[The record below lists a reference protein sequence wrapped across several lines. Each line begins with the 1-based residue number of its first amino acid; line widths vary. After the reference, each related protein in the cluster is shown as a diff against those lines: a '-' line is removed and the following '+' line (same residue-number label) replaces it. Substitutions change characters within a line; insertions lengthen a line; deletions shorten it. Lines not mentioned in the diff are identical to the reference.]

1 MANGVFN
8 IAKGRT
14 AYYATLPG
22 ANDALIVV
30 LLKASGLEADD
41 TLNNYDTLAALLAAA
56 NDEGDFTNYTRK
68 TLGSVTVTVDDTNNR
83 ADVDAADITYTAAG
97 GASNNSIAKA
107 IVCYDPDTTG
117 GTDAD
122 IIPLTY
128 HDMVFTTD
136 GTDQQITIPTDGF
149 YRAAAA

>member
-8 IAKGRT
+8 IAKGRA

-41 TLNNYDTLAALLAAA
+41 TLNNYDTLSALLAAA

-68 TLGSVTVTVDDTNNR
+68 TLASVTVTVDDTNNR

-97 GASNNSIAKA
+97 GASNNSIGKA